1 MTAMIA
7 NDFLVCPECET
18 PAIQASSATNDL
30 PCWTEDDA
38 DVWCPGCGCLLRVF
52 LTGDCQGSEWYEA
65 RVAEYSGRDWRR
77 EIESVL
83 GFDSMSISLTP
94 EHLASLIEDAEGG
107 AGWSESEVVTLWR
120 EGEFFLGVFGSDG
133 FRSDAIAFRAS
144 TDLAQIAVQAIA
156 VTWGTEAMD
165 RVGSGRWLHQL
176 VCGVDRSQFQCPAE
190 CVLLCTSHRKSQ
202 LSLDSTAVYCS

>member
-77 EIESVL
+77 EIESAL
-83 GFDSMSISLTP
+83 GFDSMPISRTP
-94 EHLASLIEDAEGG
+94 EHLADVVRHRLDVARDVARDVLVCARDALDSLMGD
-107 AGWSESEVVTLWR
+107 
-120 EGEFFLGVFGSDG
+120 SDIDG
-133 FRSDAIAFRAS
+133 DNSQEFRA
-144 TDLAQIAVQAIA
+144 LCRVRAALKE
-156 VTWGTEAMD
+156 TE
-165 RVGSGRWLHQL
+165 Q
-176 VCGVDRSQFQCPAE
+176 
-190 CVLLCTSHRKSQ
+190 
-202 LSLDSTAVYCS
+202 